1 MNEEQLKKLFSDDA
15 FMASILEM
23 ETAEEVQK
31 SLADKGLELSLDEIA
46 IIKNTLN
53 SEETELSE
61 DDLKAISGGVAIT
74 SVICGIIIGSAA
86 ASGAFTLGKAVHSWT
101 NRRW

>member
-1 MNEEQLKKLFSDDA
+1 MNEEQLKKLFSDDT
-15 FMASILEM
+15 FVASILEM

-86 ASGAFTLGKAVHSWT
+86 AFTLGKAVHSWT

>member
-1 MNEEQLKKLFSDDA
+1 MNEEQLKKLFSDDT
-15 FMASILEM
+15 FVASILEM

-86 ASGAFTLGKAVHSWT
+86 VSGAFTLGKAVHSWT

>member
-15 FMASILEM
+15 FVASILEM

-61 DDLKAISGGVAIT
+61 DDLKTISGGVAIT
-74 SVICGIIIGSAA
+74 AVICGVIIGSAA

>member
-15 FMASILEM
+15 FVASILEM

-86 ASGAFTLGKAVHSWT
+86 VSGAFTLGKAVHSWT

>member
-15 FMASILEM
+15 FVASILEM

-31 SLADKGLELSLDEIA
+31 SLADKGLALSLDEIA

-61 DDLKAISGGVAIT
+61 DDLKNISGGVAIT

-86 ASGAFTLGKAVHSWT
+86 VSGAFTLGKAVHSWT

>member
-1 MNEEQLKKLFSDDA
+1 MNEEQLKKLFSDDT
-15 FMASILEM
+15 FVASILEM

-61 DDLKAISGGVAIT
+61 DELKSISGGAEIPEIIT
-74 SVICGIIIGSAA
+74 SIADAIGK
-86 ASGAFTLGKAVHSWT
+86 LGDYVDKCT
-101 NRRW
+101 

>member
-15 FMASILEM
+15 FVASILEM

-61 DDLKAISGGVAIT
+61 DELKNISGGADIP
-74 SVICGIIIGSAA
+74 GIIASIADAIGK
-86 ASGAFTLGKAVHSWT
+86 LGDYVDKWT
-101 NRRW
+101 RNRW

>member
-15 FMASILEM
+15 FVASILEM

-53 SEETELSE
+53 SVETQLS
-61 DDLKAISGGVAIT
+61 
-74 SVICGIIIGSAA
+74 
-86 ASGAFTLGKAVHSWT
+86 
-101 NRRW
+101 

>member
-15 FMASILEM
+15 FVASILEM

-74 SVICGIIIGSAA
+74 SVICGIISGSAA
-86 ASGAFTLGKAVHSWT
+86 VSGAFTLGKAVHSWT

>member
-1 MNEEQLKKLFSDDA
+1 MNEEQLKKIFSDDA
-15 FMASILEM
+15 FVASILEM

-31 SLADKGLELSLDEIA
+31 SLADKGLALSLDEIA

-61 DDLKAISGGVAIT
+61 DDLKTISGGVAIT
-74 SVICGIIIGSAA
+74 AVICGVIIGSAA

>member
-1 MNEEQLKKLFSDDA
+1 MQNNDRAKQFMPFDALKGFKEEINKRKRVIVA
-15 FMASILEM
+15 
-23 ETAEEVQK
+23 K
-31 SLADKGLELSLDEIA
+31 R
-46 IIKNTLN
+46 
-53 SEETELSE
+53 ELSE